1 MPRNAINL
9 IKVYRKFGIQ
19 GCDYH
24 FKICYWLKILAL
36 FQFLGIIIL
45 CGEPFKSRKNP
56 DCSPTILTF
65 TWSHK
70 SMYVGTTYFVFGIH
84 KTNLFS
90 FWIMK
95 FQSTETDNLCVCGDF
110 LESKVHFTSGRM
122 QLQHEE
128 KWAKRS
134 FLFFKLSLQ
143 QLYSFKFR
151 FPCMSTAFISFS
163 STGRQFVCSKLWI
176 VIIDINVLSFCIYCL
191 VIDLKKGNQE
201 FPDHHTADG
210 GNFLDCNLGIYNA
223 MHGV

>member
-1 MPRNAINL
+1 MWLSFQNL
-9 IKVYRKFGIQ
+9 V
-19 GCDYH
+19 
-24 FKICYWLKILAL
+24 LAENTGSFSIPWHYTARL
-36 FQFLGIIIL
+36 R
-45 CGEPFKSRKNP
+45 GELFKSRKTLIVRLLFWRLHDP
-56 DCSPTILTF
+56 KE
-65 TWSHK
+65 H
-70 SMYVGTTYFVFGIH
+70 VGTTYFVFGIH